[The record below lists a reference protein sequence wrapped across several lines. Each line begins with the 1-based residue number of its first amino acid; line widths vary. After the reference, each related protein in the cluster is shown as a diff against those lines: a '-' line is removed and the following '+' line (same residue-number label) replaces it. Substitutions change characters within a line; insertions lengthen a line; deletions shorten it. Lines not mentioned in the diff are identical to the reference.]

1 MLSGFHFKGGCVN
14 GSLTNRKIV
23 SVRSLTQAELD
34 QLDWERQT
42 FNEVVGVELD
52 DGTLLIPSQDFE
64 GNGPGVLFQLA
75 GNKIYAHT
83 MARKGP
89 TA

>member
-1 MLSGFHFKGGCVN
+1 MLSGFRFTGGRVN
-14 GSLTNRKIV
+14 
-23 SVRSLTQAELD
+23 
-34 QLDWERQT
+34 
-42 FNEVVGVELD
+42 VVGVELD

>member
-1 MLSGFHFKGGCVN
+1 MN
-14 GSLTNRKIV
+14 GSLTNRRIV

-34 QLDWERQT
+34 QLEWEQQT
-42 FNEVVGVELD
+42 FNEIVGVELD
-52 DGTLLIPSQDFE
+52 DGSLLIPSQDFE

-75 GNKIYAHT
+75 GNKIYAHAI
-83 MARKGP
+83 ARKGP

>member
-34 QLDWERQT
+34 HLDWERQN

-52 DGTLLIPSQDFE
+52 DGTVLIPAQDFE
-64 GNGPGVLFQLA
+64 GNGPGALFQLA
-75 GNKIYAHT
+75 GNKIYVHT

-89 TA
+89 AA